1 MSATGAY
8 KQHRVITTRVRPMNQ
23 AHSSPDK
30 LDKDWLLL
38 LAAWLLVAAAS
49 MGSLFFSE
57 IMELPPCSLCW
68 YQRVFMFPLALVLF
82 MGLFPFDPK
91 VVRYAL
97 PLSVAGSLVA
107 FYHLLLQAGVIPER
121 AAPCSQGV
129 SCSDTDLLV
138 FGFVSIPMLSLVGFG
153 AVTALL
159 IIILRSSSR

>member
-1 MSATGAY
+1 
-8 KQHRVITTRVRPMNQ
+8 MNR
-23 AHSSPDK
+23 ASSIPDK

-38 LAAWLLVAAAS
+38 LVAWLLVAAATL
-49 MGSLFFSE
+49 GSLFFSE
-57 IMELPPCSLCW
+57 IMDLPPCSLCW

-97 PLSVAGSLVA
+97 PLSAAGSLVA
-107 FYHLLLQAGVIPER
+107 LYHLLLQAGVIPER
-121 AAPCSQGV
+121 AAPCTQGV
-129 SCSDTDLLV
+129 SCSDVDLLV
-138 FGFVSIPMLSLVGFG
+138 FGFASIPMLSLVAFG